1 MVKIPDYVLPGDI
14 VESLGHNNFVDVL
27 RDITQRLT
35 LLESGGA
42 VGNGVAITSLA
53 PAGDLRVGQEVTIFG
68 RNFGFSIGAHRVF
81 FDSSRVKVFKTGSTD
96 EKLIIEIPEVSG
108 VTESGTSVTLTAA
121 NFTSSDSRLV
131 TLRPVKLNQQ
141 GNVALSFLNVTPT
154 TITVGS
160 KPKFKY
166 QLDAP
171 VMLPQLVTIEPTVS
185 IASLQGSI
193 KVLDASDQELAGRQ
207 LTLQPG
213 QSTQISVQLEAI
225 PPGTT
230 QFALDVK
237 VTGSGIAGSE
247 DNRNFPL
254 NAVIDTD
261 QGVPI
266 FTPNVSSPP
275 GALQGNTL
283 SVAAG
288 ATVTVQFRAEF
299 TGNDTRTYDVLAPT
313 ASGWTIV
320 RSQSFQ
326 FSTPATYLISGPD
339 TKFPAFDVTPT
350 AGATSPINVEFTLQ
364 RQGSTKKKTVQL
376 TLTKT

>member
-1 MVKIPDYVLPGDI
+1 MLKIPDHVQPGDI
-14 VESLGHNNFVDVL
+14 VKSDGFNGVVDVL
-27 RDITQRLT
+27 QDMSQRLT
-35 LLESGGA
+35 LLESGGTT
-42 VGNGVAITSLA
+42 GNGVAITSLA

-68 RNFGFSIGAHRVF
+68 RNFGFSIGAQRVYF
-81 FDSSRVKVFKTGSTD
+81 NNSRVKVFKTGSTD
-96 EKLIIEIPEVSG
+96 ERLIIEIPEVAG

-121 NFTSSDSRLV
+121 NFTSSDSRQV
-131 TLRPVKLNQQ
+131 TVKPVHLNQQ
-141 GNVALSFLNVTPT
+141 GNVALSFLSVVPT

-171 VMLPQLVTIEPTVS
+171 VMLPQLITIEPKVS
-185 IASLQGSI
+185 ITSLQGSI
-193 KVLDASDQELAGRQ
+193 KVLDASDQELGGRQ

-225 PPGTT
+225 PSGTT
-230 QFALDVK
+230 QLTLDVK
-237 VTGSGIAGSE
+237 VAGSGIAGSE

-266 FTPNVSSPP
+266 FTPNASAPP
-275 GALQGNTL
+275 QALQGNTL
-283 SVAAG
+283 SVPAG
-288 ATVTVQFRAEF
+288 GKVTVQFRAEF
-299 TGNDTRTYDVLAPT
+299 TGTDPRTYDVVEPT
-313 ASGWTIV
+313 AAGWTIV

-326 FSTPATYLISGPD
+326 FSTPATYTISGAD
-339 TKFPAFDVTPT
+339 NKFPAFDVTPT
-350 AGATSPINVEFTLQ
+350 AGATSPINVEFTLK
-364 RQGSTKKKTVQL
+364 RQSSTKKKTVQL

>member
-1 MVKIPDYVLPGDI
+1 MVKIPDHVLPGDI
-14 VESLGHNNFVDVL
+14 VESLGFNGVVDAL
-27 RDITQRLT
+27 QDLSQRLAT
-35 LLESGGA
+35 LESGGV

-81 FDSSRVKVFKTGSTD
+81 FDSARVKVFKTGSTD

-121 NFTSSDSRLV
+121 NFSSSDSRLV

-207 LTLQPG
+207 LMLQPG

-225 PPGTT
+225 PGGTT

-237 VTGSGIAGSE
+237 ATGSGIAGSE

-266 FTPNVSSPP
+266 FTPNVSAPP
-275 GALQGNTL
+275 GALQGSNL

-299 TGNDTRTYDVLAPT
+299 TGNDTRTYDVVAPT

-320 RSQSFQ
+320 RSTSFQ
-326 FSTPATYLISGPD
+326 FSTPATYPISGPD

-350 AGATSPINVEFTLQ
+350 AGAASPINVEFTLQ